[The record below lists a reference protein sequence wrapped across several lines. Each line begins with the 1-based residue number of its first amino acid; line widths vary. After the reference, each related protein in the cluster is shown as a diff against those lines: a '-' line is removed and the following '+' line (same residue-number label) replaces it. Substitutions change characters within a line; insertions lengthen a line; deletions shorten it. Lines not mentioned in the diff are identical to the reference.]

1 MQKIIYID
9 DKYTSEV
16 NEELSKGWKVI
27 SVSPVSN
34 HTGAGYTYH
43 FGAYVVLEKNE
54 NNNKNNNKTDNK
66 IDNNFNMKERL
77 AEMSRELAYKHFYD
91 PEVIV

>member
-9 DKYTSEV
+9 DKYTNEV

-27 SVSPVSN
+27 SVSPVST
-34 HTGAGYTYH
+34 HTGEGYTYH
-43 FGAYVVLEKNE
+43 MGAYVVLEKNE
-54 NNNKNNNKTDNK
+54 SKNEDNTVVNNVYYGINTTTTS
-66 IDNNFNMKERL
+66 KE
-77 AEMSRELAYKHFYD
+77 FYN

>member
-16 NEELSKGWKVI
+16 NEELSKGWKII
-27 SVSPVSN
+27 SVSPVST
-34 HTGAGYTYH
+34 HTGEGYTYH
-43 FGAYVVLEKNE
+43 FGAYVVLEKNKNINE
-54 NNNKNNNKTDNK
+54 DNTVVNNMYYG
-66 IDNNFNMKERL
+66 IDHTTAVKE
-77 AEMSRELAYKHFYD
+77 FYD

>member
-9 DKYTSEV
+9 DKYTNEV
-16 NEELSKGWKVI
+16 NGELSKGWKVI
-27 SVSPVSN
+27 SVSPVSS
-34 HTGAGYTYH
+34 HTEHTYH

-54 NNNKNNNKTDNK
+54 NINEDNIVVNNVYYG
-66 IDNNFNMKERL
+66 IDQVTAAKE
-77 AEMSRELAYKHFYD
+77 FYD

>member
-9 DKYTSEV
+9 DKYTNEV
-16 NEELSKGWKVI
+16 NGELSKGWKVI
-27 SVSPVSN
+27 SVSPVFS
-34 HTGAGYTYH
+34 HTEHTYY

-54 NNNKNNNKTDNK
+54 NNNENNTVVNNVYYG
-66 IDNNFNMKERL
+66 IDQVTAAKE
-77 AEMSRELAYKHFYD
+77 FYD